1 MASFDLPKEAAATTR
16 TTIGP
21 AGTNLPRKTLI
32 RQHTAVSSMW
42 KEWFGLE
49 DFKEDDF
56 LGGIEHL
63 ETTYTNQWRNYFNA
77 AEQKQ
82 FSQLK

>member
-1 MASFDLPKEAAATTR
+1 MASFDLSTEAVATTR
-16 TTIGP
+16 ITIGV

-32 RQHTAVSSMW
+32 HQHTAVSSMW

-56 LGGIEHL
+56 PGRIEHL
-63 ETTYTNQWRNYFNA
+63 ETTYTN
-77 AEQKQ
+77 
-82 FSQLK
+82 L